1 MSVIDELLRE
11 PPTLSS
17 DLTLRE
23 AVVTVLVGAVAADGT
38 VGSVEG
44 RRLNE
49 LLSSMRLF
57 RQVPA
62 DDLQRLIEH
71 ALELVTHTAADELLV
86 ACAAV
91 IPGDLRASLYALAVE
106 LALVDDTIAER
117 EMQFSGK
124 LQAAFAIDD
133 VTAIR
138 IVERLLIKNRA

>member
-11 PPTLSS
+11 QPTLSS

-23 AVVTVLVGAVAADGT
+23 AVVNVLVGAVAADGT

-62 DDLQRLIEH
+62 DDLQRLIEN
-71 ALELVTHTAADELLV
+71 ALELLTHTAADELLA

-106 LALVDDTIAER
+106 LALVDDTIVER
-117 EMQFSGK
+117 EKQFSGK

-133 VTAIR
+133 VTAIG
-138 IVERLLIKNRA
+138 IVETLLIKNRA

>member
-11 PPTLSS
+11 QPTRSS

-23 AVVTVLVGAVAADGT
+23 AVVTVLVGAVAVDGT

-62 DDLQRLIEH
+62 DDLQHLIEH
-71 ALELVTHTAADELLV
+71 ALDLVTHTVADELLA

-106 LALVDDTIAER
+106 LALVGDTIAER
-117 EMQFSGK
+117 GMQFSGK

-133 VTAIR
+133 VTAIG
-138 IVERLLIKNRA
+138 IVETLLIRNRA

>member
-11 PPTLSS
+11 RPPVSS
-17 DLTLRE
+17 ALTLRE

-49 LLSSMRLF
+49 FLSSMRLF

-62 DDLQRLIEH
+62 DDLQRLIAN
-71 ALELVTHTAADELLV
+71 ALELVTHTAADELLA

-91 IPGDLRASLYALAVE
+91 IPGDLRASLLR
-106 LALVDDTIAER
+106 TGR
-117 EMQFSGK
+117 
-124 LQAAFAIDD
+124 
-133 VTAIR
+133 
-138 IVERLLIKNRA
+138 RAGARR

>member
-1 MSVIDELLRE
+1 M
-11 PPTLSS
+11 
-17 DLTLRE
+17 
-23 AVVTVLVGAVAADGT
+23 LVGAVAADGT

-49 LLSSMRLF
+49 FLSSMRLF

-62 DDLQRLIEH
+62 DDLQRLIAN
-71 ALELVTHTAADELLV
+71 ALELVTHTAADELLA

-124 LQAAFAIDD
+124 LQAAFATDD
-133 VTAIR
+133 VTAIG
-138 IVERLLIKNRA
+138 IVETLLIKNRA